1 MTEKE
6 ALLAAKRYD
15 FQSLRQIV
23 RLLRAPDGCPWD
35 REQTHQSIR
44 RNFIEEVYEVCEA
57 IDCDSTPMLREEL
70 GDVLLQVV
78 FHACMAEESG
88 RFTMDDVCD
97 EICRKLIIRHPHI
110 FGDVQA
116 DTVDKVL
123 DNWEAIKQQTK
134 GISGPAEAM
143 SKVPRQFPALMR
155 AHKVCGKAEDAD
167 LFFEHTVQ
175 HVRQHV
181 DALDSRGPS
190 AEEIGRL
197 LMAVCGLA
205 RKAGIDPELALS
217 RHIDGYIEGIKG

>member
-15 FQSLRQIV
+15 FESLRQIV

-35 REQTHQSIR
+35 KEQTHQSIR

-57 IDCDSTPMLREEL
+57 IDCDSAPMLREEL

-78 FHACMAEESG
+78 FHARIAEESG

-110 FGDVQA
+110 FGNVQA

-134 GISGPAEAM
+134 GIAGPQEAM
-143 SKVPRQFPALMR
+143 RKVPRQFPAFPLSIP
-155 AHKVCGKAEDAD
+155 HKTCASAQTCWRSKAPP
-167 LFFEHTVQ
+167 
-175 HVRQHV
+175 RRKS
-181 DALDSRGPS
+181 DS
-190 AEEIGRL
+190 
-197 LMAVCGLA
+197 C
-205 RKAGIDPELALS
+205 
-217 RHIDGYIEGIKG
+217 